1 MSPENNQQP
10 RETRVPTGSTV
21 PAVPFYRR
29 CWQRA
34 VRMPHRARI
43 IVGLF
48 LFSAVFMAIYMALT
62 ATDANLHLRLQHDF
76 RSAQVS
82 VWVDDNLAYSGRL
95 TGSTKKKFGLIPTD
109 SAQGTLT
116 QVIPVHSGVRNI
128 RLRVEPDNA
137 AAQEDIVHAYFARR
151 TERDLVVSARRSG
164 IAVSWQAANKVPVET
179 SSASADWLSR
189 YAGSLFLTI
198 AGSIMSAIAG
208 YAIKE
213 LPARLRSTAD
223 SAPTAELG
231 QD

>member
-1 MSPENNQQP
+1 
-10 RETRVPTGSTV
+10 
-21 PAVPFYRR
+21 
-29 CWQRA
+29 
-34 VRMPHRARI
+34 
-43 IVGLF
+43 
-48 LFSAVFMAIYMALT
+48 MALT
-62 ATDANLHLRLQHDF
+62 ATDASLHLRLQHEF

-82 VWVDDNLAYSGRL
+82 VWVDDSLAYSGTL

-128 RLRVEPDNA
+128 RLRIEPDNG
-137 AAQEDIVHAYFARR
+137 AAQEDIVHAYFPRR
-151 TERDLVVSARRSG
+151 TERDMVVSARRSG
-164 IAVSWQAANKVPVET
+164 IAVSWQAAGKVPVES
-179 SSASADWLSR
+179 SSASAEWLSR

-213 LPARLRSTAD
+213 LPARLRSAPD

>member
-1 MSPENNQQP
+1 MTPENKPQS
-10 RETRVPTGSTV
+10 RETPV

-29 CWQRA
+29 GWQRV

-43 IVGLF
+43 ILGLF

-62 ATDANLHLRLQHDF
+62 ATDASLHLRLQHEF

-82 VWVDDNLAYSGRL
+82 VWVDDSLAYSGTL

-128 RLRVEPDNA
+128 RLRIEPDNG
-137 AAQEDIVHAYFARR
+137 AAQEDIVHAYFPRR
-151 TERDLVVSARRSG
+151 TERDMVVSARRSG
-164 IAVSWQAANKVPVET
+164 IAVSWQAAGKVPVES
-179 SSASADWLSR
+179 SSASAEWLSR

-213 LPARLRSTAD
+213 LPARLRSAPD

>member
-1 MSPENNQQP
+1 MSPENNEQSP
-10 RETRVPTGSTV
+10 EAAV
-21 PAVPFYRR
+21 PAVPLYRR
-29 CWQRA
+29 GWQRV

-43 IVGLF
+43 ILGLF
-48 LFSAVFMAIYMALT
+48 LFSAVFMAIYMSLT
-62 ATDANLHLRLQHDF
+62 ASDASLHLRLQHEF
-76 RSAQVS
+76 RSAEVS
-82 VWVDDNLAYSGRL
+82 VWVDDSLAYSGTL

-128 RLRVEPDNA
+128 RLRIEPDNG
-137 AAQEDIVHAYFARR
+137 AAQEDIVHAYFPRR
-151 TERDLVVSARRSG
+151 TERDMVVSARRSG
-164 IAVSWQAANKVPVET
+164 IAVSWQAAGKVPVES
-179 SSASADWLSR
+179 SSASAEWLSR

-213 LPARLRSTAD
+213 LPARLRSTPD

>member
-1 MSPENNQQP
+1 MSPENNEKP
-10 RETRVPTGSTV
+10 RETAV
-21 PAVPFYRR
+21 PAVSFFRR
-29 CWQRA
+29 GWQRV
-34 VRMPHRARI
+34 VRLPHRARI
-43 IVGLF
+43 ILGLF

-62 ATDANLHLRLQHDF
+62 ATDASLHLKLQHDF

-82 VWVDDNLAYSGRL
+82 VWVDEGLAYSGRL

-128 RLRVEPDNA
+128 RLRIEPDSA
-137 AAQEDIVHAYFARR
+137 AAQEDIIHAYFSRHA
-151 TERDLVVSARRSG
+151 ERDMVVSARHSG
-164 IAVSWQAANKVPVET
+164 ISVSWQSAGKVPVET
-179 SSASADWLSR
+179 SSASVDWLSR

-213 LPARLRSTAD
+213 LPARLRSAPD

>member
-1 MSPENNQQP
+1 MSPENNEKP
-10 RETRVPTGSTV
+10 RETAV
-21 PAVPFYRR
+21 PAVSFFRR
-29 CWQRA
+29 GWQRV
-34 VRMPHRARI
+34 VRLPHRARI
-43 IVGLF
+43 ILGLF
-48 LFSAVFMAIYMALT
+48 LFSAVFMAIYMSLT
-62 ATDANLHLRLQHDF
+62 ASDASLHLRLQHEF

-82 VWVDDNLAYSGRL
+82 VWVDDSLAYSGTL

-128 RLRVEPDNA
+128 RLRIEPDNG
-137 AAQEDIVHAYFARR
+137 AAQEDIVHAYFPRR
-151 TERDLVVSARRSG
+151 TERDMVVSARRSG
-164 IAVSWQAANKVPVET
+164 IAVSWQAAGKVPVES
-179 SSASADWLSR
+179 SSASAEWLSR

-213 LPARLRSTAD
+213 LPARLRSTPD